1 MQPIEAYMGFLS
13 SVWRPRGRRRSRPA
27 GSRAATR
34 GRTTKNTKRAGRG
47 KSYLRTALDRIA
59 KSLTR
64 NSRSVDGKKLV
75 AVYHHGTCTVNH
87 RSRKT
92 ASRCRR
98 TY

>member
-1 MQPIEAYMGFLS
+1 MGFLS
-13 SVWRPRGRRRSRPA
+13 GVRRPRGRRRSRPA
-27 GSRAATR
+27 ASRETTR
-34 GRTTKNTKRAGRG
+34 GRPAKTTKGVRRG
-47 KSYLRTALDRIA
+47 KSYLRTVLDRIA
-59 KSLTR
+59 RSLTR

-75 AVYHHGTCTVNH
+75 AVYHHGTCSVNH